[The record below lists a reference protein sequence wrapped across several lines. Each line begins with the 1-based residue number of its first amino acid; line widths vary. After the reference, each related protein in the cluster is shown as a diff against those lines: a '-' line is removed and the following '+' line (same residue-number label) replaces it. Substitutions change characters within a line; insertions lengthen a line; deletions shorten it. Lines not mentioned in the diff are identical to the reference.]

1 MNINHDIDFWFD
13 QCNSQSKVYE
23 IYNDVFEDDR
33 GAFSEIWKQD
43 IFLNEYSWLFGK
55 NFIKQINNS
64 FSKENVIRGC
74 HAQSGK
80 SCQAKLVYATG
91 HDIYDII
98 TDCRPQSDT
107 FGMSKLYIL
116 SHTKCNKLFVP
127 RGFLH
132 GIYVPNQHKSE
143 FAVLTYLC
151 DNIYDKSAEVSV
163 NPLSIIPQE
172 LERNGLKTTDDFII
186 SDKDKS
192 GLDFNLFLDEAIE
205 MYKNGRLWYEQ

>member
-1 MNINHDIDFWFD
+1 MNINHDIDFWFEPY
-13 QCNSQSKVYE
+13 NFQSKVYE
-23 IYNDVFEDDR
+23 IFNDVFEDDR
-33 GAFSEIWKQD
+33 GAFTEIWKRD
-43 IFLNEYSWLFGK
+43 TFLNEFSWLFGK
-55 NFIKQINNS
+55 NFIQQINQS

-98 TDCRPQSDT
+98 TDCRPQSTT

-116 SHTKCNKLFVP
+116 SHVKCNKLFVP

-132 GIYVPNQHKSE
+132 SIYVPNQYKLE
-143 FAVLTYLC
+143 LAVLTYLC

-163 NPLSIIPQE
+163 NPLSIVPQE
-172 LERNGLKTTDDFII
+172 LERNKLKTTDDFII
-186 SDKDKS
+186 SNKDKS
-192 GLDFNLFLDEAIE
+192 GLNFNLFLDEAIE
-205 MYKNGRLWYEQ
+205 MYKNGKLWYEQ

>member
-1 MNINHDIDFWFD
+1 MNINHDIDFWFE
-13 QCNSQSKVYE
+13 QYNSKSKVYE
-23 IYNDVFEDDR
+23 IFNDVFEDDR
-33 GAFSEIWKQD
+33 GAFSEIWKHD
-43 IFLNEYSWLFGK
+43 TFLNEFSWLFSK
-55 NFIKQINNS
+55 NFIKQINQS

-107 FGMSKLYIL
+107 FGISKLYIL

-132 GIYVPNQHKSE
+132 SIYVPNQHKSE
-143 FAVLTYLC
+143 LAVLTYLC

-172 LERNGLKTTDDFII
+172 LERNGLKITNDFII
-186 SDKDKS
+186 SNKDKS
-192 GLDFNLFLDEAIE
+192 GLDFNLFLQEVIE
-205 MYKNGRLWYEQ
+205 MYKSGKLWYEQ